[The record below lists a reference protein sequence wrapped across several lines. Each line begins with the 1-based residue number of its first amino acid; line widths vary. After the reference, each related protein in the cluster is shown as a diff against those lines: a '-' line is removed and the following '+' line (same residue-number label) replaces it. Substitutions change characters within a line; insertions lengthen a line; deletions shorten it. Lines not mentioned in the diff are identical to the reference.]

1 MLSYIG
7 QKLQSKKLHFPDS
20 FAARIKNIKIW
31 QLDAPPEFGV
41 GGQSPFSCWDLC
53 SQQETERG
61 GSRASLRCQTQPDVE
76 TELCR
81 TGGGISGLAS
91 HCGYGHVLLNS
102 VTPVAAFW
110 LLLLQSP
117 SLILHQLLAWN
128 SLLWKNWACQV
139 WVKKQP
145 GAPGAVDTLA
155 GGSVKWCTHFG
166 ELIGNF

>member
-81 TGGGISGLAS
+81 TGGGVSGLAS
-91 HCGYGHVLLNS
+91 HCGYVMCS
-102 VTPVAAFW
+102 WTQ
-110 LLLLQSP
+110 LLQWQPSDSCSSSP
-117 SLILHQLLAWN
+117 LHLFCTNCLHEIPYCEKNEHVKCGWRSNLEHLEPLIHLL
-128 SLLWKNWACQV
+128 V
-139 WVKKQP
+139 V
-145 GAPGAVDTLA
+145 V
-155 GGSVKWCTHFG
+155 
-166 ELIGNF
+166 